1 MEMQMRGDIEWGK
14 YFSKKEFQCSTT
26 GDCKMEQDF
35 IDKMNQLREMFG
47 KPIVIT
53 SGYRS
58 ALHPA
63 EAKKATPGVHNE
75 GVAADVAVSREDAYK
90 LLLIAFQIGFTGIGV
105 QQKGVGRFIH
115 LDTSTG
121 SSRSP
126 RPTVWSY

>member
-1 MEMQMRGDIEWGK
+1 MRGDIEWGK

-58 ALHPA
+58 AL
-63 EAKKATPGVHNE
+63 KKIQQSNPLRRIVQISDFRSNGFE
-75 GVAADVAVSREDAYK
+75 GSGNWHY
-90 LLLIAFQIGFTGIGV
+90 
-105 QQKGVGRFIH
+105 
-115 LDTSTG
+115 
-121 SSRSP
+121 
-126 RPTVWSY
+126 